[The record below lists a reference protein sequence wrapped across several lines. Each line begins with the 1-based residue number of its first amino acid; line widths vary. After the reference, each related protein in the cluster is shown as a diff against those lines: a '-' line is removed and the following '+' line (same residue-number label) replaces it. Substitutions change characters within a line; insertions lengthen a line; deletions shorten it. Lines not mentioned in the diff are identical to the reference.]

1 MKKFLD
7 EVFSVVISVVIALVI
22 FWVVRTYFFY
32 PFRVDG
38 DSMANTMI
46 DGDRFV
52 LSLTDDIDQSD
63 IVVFPAPDGSGD
75 EYVKRIIGVSGD
87 TIEYKDDVLYINDEA
102 IDEPYLDS
110 IKEDYFERFPDDS
123 TFTNDFTLEDI
134 TGETAVPE
142 GMYFVL
148 GDNREV
154 SHDSRYFGF
163 IDADSV
169 EGTTHF
175 RYWPFSDFGSVQ

>member
-1 MKKFLD
+1 MKNFFE
-7 EVFSVVISVVIALVI
+7 EVFSIVLSVVIALVI

-38 DSMANTMI
+38 ASMANTMN
-46 DGDRFV
+46 DGERYI
-52 LSLTDDIDQSD
+52 LNLRADIDQSD

-75 EYVKRIIGVSGD
+75 EYVKRIVGVPGD
-87 TIEYKDDVLYINDEA
+87 TVEYEDDVLYINGEA

-110 IKEDYFERFPDDS
+110 IKEDYFARFPEDT
-123 TFTNDFTLEDI
+123 TFTDDFTLEEI
-134 TGETAVPE
+134 TGETTVPE
-142 GMYFVL
+142 GSYFVL

-175 RYWPFSDFGSVQ
+175 RYWPLDKLGNVQ

>member
-1 MKKFLD
+1 MIKIRRN
-7 EVFSVVISVVIALVI
+7 VFETNSSSMHSISY
-22 FWVVRTYFFY
+22 TN
-32 PFRVDG
+32 G
-38 DSMANTMI
+38 DYSYELI
-46 DGDRFV
+46 SEG
-52 LSLTDDIDQSD
+52 
-63 IVVFPAPDGSGD
+63 GD
-75 EYVKRIIGVSGD
+75 E
-87 TIEYKDDVLYINDEA
+87 DDVLYINDEA

-123 TFTNDFTLEDI
+123 TFTNDFTLEEI
-134 TGETAVPE
+134 TGETTVPE

>member
-1 MKKFLD
+1 MKKFFE
-7 EVFSVVISVVIALVI
+7 EVFSIVISVVIALAI
-22 FWVVRTYFFY
+22 FWLVRTYLFY

-38 DSMANTMI
+38 DSMANTMQ
-46 DGDRFV
+46 DGERFI
-52 LSLTDDIDQSD
+52 LNLTEEIDQSD

-75 EYVKRIIGVSGD
+75 EYVKRIIGVPGD
-87 TIEYKDDVLYINDEA
+87 TVTYKDDVLYINDEA

-110 IKEDYFERFPDDS
+110 IKADYFARFPEDT
-123 TFTNDFTLEDI
+123 TFTDDFTLEEL
-134 TGETAVPE
+134 TNESAVPE
-142 GMYFVL
+142 GTYFVL

-175 RYWPFSDFGSVQ
+175 RYWPISDFGSVQ